1 MNNKI
6 KRKLIKEFNKN
17 NLDTTILD
25 NYNFDIKNKKIVYM
39 KNNMEVD
46 FIEIG
51 DNRGVKLK
59 RNAERKFRLHFID
72 NFENMKGGFKN
83 RFVEEFINDAEKS
96 QNLIKGDNE
105 QQKKDIFLKYLKYVE
120 ENIIEKIFKNPEF
133 FTDAKSNVGIELK
146 E

>member
-17 NLDTTILD
+17 NLDITILD
-25 NYNFDIKNKKIVYM
+25 NYNFDVKNKKIVYM

-59 RNAERKFRLHFID
+59 RNEDRKFRLHFID
-72 NFENMKGGFKN
+72 NFENMKGG
-83 RFVEEFINDAEKS
+83 S
-96 QNLIKGDNE
+96 QNTIINFKEIVRD
-105 QQKKDIFLKYLKYVE
+105 KKTITL
-120 ENIIEKIFKNPEF
+120 EN
-133 FTDAKSNVGIELK
+133 V
-146 E
+146 

>member
-17 NLDTTILD
+17 NLDITILD
-25 NYNFDIKNKKIVYM
+25 NYNFDVKNKKIVYM

-59 RNAERKFRLHFID
+59 RNEDRKFRLHFID
-72 NFENMKGGFKN
+72 NFENMKGGSQNTIINFKEMVEN
-83 RFVEEFINDAEKS
+83 KETITLEKGDKKNKKTIFLAYLKHVEEKI
-96 QNLIKGDNE
+96 I
-105 QQKKDIFLKYLKYVE
+105 KDIL
-120 ENIIEKIFKNPEF
+120 KNPDF
-133 FTDAKSNVGIELK
+133 YTTVKSNVGIDLK